1 MILFID
7 NYDSFSYNI
16 IRKISI
22 NFYLN
27 IINVLLKKINFFYEK
42 ILILGP
48 GAYNPFCK
56 NIITLLID
64 KNIGKKK
71 FIGICLGHQIICN
84 YFGSNIIKL
93 NKITHGDIK
102 KNIIYYK
109 KYKIFIIKKFIR
121 YNSLLCNKNIYLKI
135 FSKYNFNIF
144 LTKNLRFQIKTF
156 QHHPESLIS
165 DFNII
170 I

>member
-16 IRKISI
+16 IRKLSF

-27 IINVLLKKINFFYEK
+27 SINIFLKKINLFYEK

-64 KNIGKKK
+64 KYIGKKK
-71 FIGICLGHQIICN
+71 IIGICLGHQIICN
-84 YFGSNIIKL
+84 YFGSKILKL
-93 NKITHGDIK
+93 NKISHGFIK
-102 KNIIYYK
+102 KNLIFYK

-121 YNSLLCNKNIYLKI
+121 YNSLLSNKNNYLKI
-135 FSKYNFNIF
+135 FSKYNFKIF
-144 LTKNLRFQIKTF
+144 IIKNFRLKIKSF